1 MMQQV
6 SPSLVSPRSESLSYN
21 EPLPYKMN
29 NQTSQVR
36 LITCPHCGILSLTT
50 GKVKNSW
57 YLLCR
62 CGTYVQQCVDDD
74 YSD

>member
-6 SPSLVSPRSESLSYN
+6 SPSLMSSRNESISS
-21 EPLPYKMN
+21 KRK
-29 NQTSQVR
+29 NQTTQMR

-62 CGTYVQQCVDDD
+62 CGTYVQKYINDDD